1 LGEMCAS
8 RRVQISRSPCSCGCH
23 SAGAAIDGHDEG
35 WGGVGWGGVRR
46 AGGGGGWGG
55 GETARQERERRRRG
69 GREAE
74 GIGGGGAQKVRIQN

>member
-55 GETARQERERRRRG
+55 GRQQDRRRRG
-69 GREAE
+69 EGREAE